1 MKIKLLDGSVKEVQG
16 PIKVKD
22 FAKTIALSLGKA
34 TIGAILNKSIFVSSD
49 FILDQD
55 YELELITDKSTGYDF
70 VLSTTAAAISGYV
83 LQKLYPEVELSE
95 FFYNKDELEF
105 GLTFNKT
112 ERLKLDQL
120 PDLQKRVTEIIKGG
134 LIIKNQKLTATTGLV
149 LNEYQN
155 HLAERL
161 IESQGFFILTSIN
174 DLTLISQWPV
184 ATEPNLV
191 KVIQLTQLTGSYWLD
206 DAENIM
212 LQRIHGLTA
221 ANINGLA
228 AKQTILEE
236 RRSRDHR
243 NINKVSEIFDFDNLI
258 GPGLPLWL
266 PNGTVLKETIK
277 AYLKEKEWE
286 YEYVPV
292 ETPVIGTLDLYKTS
306 GHLEH
311 YRDDMFQPF
320 KGGNESFVLRPMTC
334 PHHIVVYRQQQHSY
348 RELPIRYAEHALLHR
363 YESSGSL
370 TGLERVRAMEL
381 TDSHIFVRPD
391 QVETEFKSIYQLIDD
406 VLTTFKIEID
416 YLSFSVRD
424 RNDKEKFFDD
434 DKMWDDA
441 EEKLENVL
449 KELKLPYKKMVGE
462 AAFYGPKLDIQI
474 KTPQSH
480 EITVST
486 IQLDFLLPQRFN
498 LSYIDENGEHATP
511 IIIHRG
517 LIGTYERFI
526 ATLLEQTKGVLPLWL
541 APVQVEIIP
550 LGDDATQIY
559 ASGIREKL
567 KSLKIRS
574 HLDLRDERLSY
585 KIRDAQVHKIP
596 YQLVIGTSEVD
607 SNTIT
612 YRKYGTEE
620 QITVSVGEFID
631 LIDQEIKEKK

>member
-1 MKIKLLDGSVKEVQG
+1 MKITLLDGSIKEVQG

-22 FAKTIALSLGKA
+22 FAKTIAISLGKA
-34 TIGAILNKSIFVSSD
+34 TIGAILNKSMFVSSD

-55 YELELITDKSTGYDF
+55 YQLELITDKSAGYDF
-70 VLSTTAAAISGYV
+70 VLSTTASAISAYA
-83 LQKLYPEVELSE
+83 LQKLFPEVELSE

-105 GLTFNKT
+105 ALTFNKL

-120 PDLQKRVTEIIKGG
+120 PKLQKRVNEILKSGI
-134 LIIKNQKLTATTGLV
+134 IIKNKKLTATDNLA
-149 LNEYQN
+149 LNEYQK
-155 HLAERL
+155 HLADRL
-161 IESQGFFILTSIN
+161 IQSQGFFILTSIN
-174 DLTLISQWPV
+174 DFSLVSQWPV
-184 ATEPNLV
+184 ASEPNLV
-191 KVIQLTQLTGSYWLD
+191 KIIELTQLTGSYWLD

-221 ANINGLA
+221 PNVNGLA

-243 NINKVSEIFDFDNLI
+243 NLNKVAEIFDFDNLI
-258 GPGLPLWL
+258 GPGLPIWL
-266 PNGTVLKETIK
+266 PNGTVLKDTIK

-320 KGGNESFVLRPMTC
+320 KGGSESFVLRPMTC
-334 PHHIVVYRQQQHSY
+334 PHHIVVYKQQQRSY

-391 QVETEFKSIYQLIDD
+391 QVEAEFKSIYQLIDD
-406 VLTTFKIEID
+406 VLTTFKIDID

-424 RNDKEKFFDD
+424 PNDKEKFFDD

-449 KELKLPYKKMVGE
+449 QELKLPYKKMVGE

-480 EITVST
+480 EVTVST

-526 ATLLEQTKGVLPLWL
+526 ATLLEQTRGVLPLWL
-541 APVQVEIIP
+541 APIQVEIIP

-559 ASGIREKL
+559 ASGIRQKL

-585 KIRDAQVHKIP
+585 KIRDAQVHRIP
-596 YQLVIGTSEVD
+596 YQLVIGTAEVD
-607 SNTIT
+607 TNTIT
-612 YRKYGTEE
+612 YRKYGSD
-620 QITVSVGEFID
+620 QQVTVSVQEFID